1 MNQGSEPGIAL
12 KQHLVCPLLLQCDS
26 GGNVL
31 WLSPRTREVLGEVS
45 HLSELVLA
53 KRQSR
58 VGSGTNFRVYSW
70 HFWRIWE
77 FRDTIVLGLRAPQLP
92 DRTHLEFRRLEARF
106 VRSFYRLVQSERLLG
121 DEVRRRRGK
130 TGGRSAIRQIELE
143 RRRLGRELHTGV
155 GQTLAAIRLQ
165 LEVITSEMPLAQPRI
180 KQALDNIGAL
190 SEAALEQVRS
200 VSKRVHPPE
209 WLRLTLEEA
218 VLQLWQISGIQ
229 DRFTGEL
236 RIETLPREPDP
247 EIKALLYRTMQES
260 LSNAMRHAKA
270 TRIDAELRAEGD
282 IIIMSVSDNGVGFDL
297 AALRAAPA
305 SVSAGIGL
313 RSIRDLVAESGGNF
327 DMESS
332 PVGTKLVVSVAMS
345 PRE

>member
-1 MNQGSEPGIAL
+1 MNQGSEPGIVL

-45 HLSELVLA
+45 HLNDLVLV
-53 KRQSR
+53 KRRTR
-58 VGSGTNFRVYSW
+58 VGSGNHFRVYSW
-70 HFWRIWE
+70 HFWRICE
-77 FRDTIVLGLRAPQLP
+77 FRDTVLLGVRAPQLP
-92 DRTHLEFRRLEARF
+92 DPTQMEFRRLEGRL
-106 VRSFYRLVQSERLLG
+106 VRSFYRLVQRERLLG
-121 DEVRRRRGK
+121 DEVRRRHGK
-130 TGGRSAIRQIELE
+130 TGGGNAIRHVELE
-143 RRRLGRELHTGV
+143 RQRLGRELHTGV

-165 LEVITSEMPLAQPRI
+165 LEVIASEMPLAPPRI
-180 KQALDNIGAL
+180 KQALDSIGAL

-200 VSKRVHPPE
+200 VSKKVHPPE

-218 VLQLWQISGIQ
+218 VRQLWQVSGIQ
-229 DRFTGEL
+229 DRFAGEL
-236 RIETLPREPDP
+236 RVDALPREPEP

-260 LSNAMRHAKA
+260 LSNAMRHARA
-270 TRIDAELRAEGD
+270 TRIDAELRADGERV
-282 IIIMSVSDNGVGFDL
+282 IMIVSDNGVGFDL

-327 DMESS
+327 DMESG
-332 PVGTKLVVSVAMS
+332 PVGTKLVVSVAMT
-345 PRE
+345 PPD